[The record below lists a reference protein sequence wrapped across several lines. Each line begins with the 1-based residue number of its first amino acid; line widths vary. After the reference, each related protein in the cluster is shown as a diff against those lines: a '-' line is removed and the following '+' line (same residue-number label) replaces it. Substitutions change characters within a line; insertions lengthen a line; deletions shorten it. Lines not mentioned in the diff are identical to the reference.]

1 MKKFTLLFLLPL
13 VVSLVTVAAQKKE
26 GSTESATS
34 EQHVVLNPD
43 DLKWGDVPPG
53 LPPGAKM
60 AVLAGDPTKKGLFA
74 VQMQAPAGY
83 KVPPHTHPTAENIT
97 VISGTFN
104 IGMGDKF
111 DDAAGK
117 PLEAGGFVLLPAGM
131 KHYAW
136 STGDAIIQIHGKG
149 PFEIKYANP
158 ADDPRNAKK

>member
-1 MKKFTLLFLLPL
+1 MKNLLFVLLL

-26 GSTESATS
+26 SSTESATT
-34 EQHVVLNPD
+34 EQHAVFNPD
-43 DLKWGDVPPG
+43 DLKWGEVPPG

-60 AVLAGDPTKKGLFA
+60 AVLAGDPTKKGLFT
-74 VQMQAPAGY
+74 VRLQAPAGY

-104 IGMGDKF
+104 VGTGDKF
-111 DDAAGK
+111 DEAAGK
-117 PLEAGGFVLLPAGM
+117 SLQAGGFVVMPAEM

-136 STGDAIIQIHGKG
+136 STGDVIIQIHGKG
-149 PFEIKYANP
+149 PFQIKYVNP

>member
-1 MKKFTLLFLLPL
+1 MKNLLFVLLL

-26 GSTESATS
+26 GSTESAAS
-34 EQHVVLNPD
+34 EQHVARNPD
-43 DLKWGDVPPG
+43 DLTWGDVPPG

-60 AVLAGDPTKKGLFA
+60 AVLSGDPTKKGLFT
-74 VQMQAPAGY
+74 VRMQAPAGY
-83 KVPPHTHPTAENIT
+83 KVPPHTHPTAENIA

-111 DDAAGK
+111 DEAAGK
-117 PLEAGGFVLLPAGM
+117 SLEVGGFVVLPAGM

-149 PFEIKYANP
+149 PFEIKYVNP
-158 ADDPRNAKK
+158 ADDQRNAMK